1 MVTIT
6 PEAAKYKWTAIG
18 HKGLRKAIETAKVY
32 PTGNPLLFDVVIF
45 GDVLAGHIAAR
56 PDNPYCPWDS
66 SGIQNKGW
74 MGWQDQ
80 DTAAAVAVICWWN
93 GWVGNPA
100 FLKPKSITR
109 IKAA

>member
-1 MVTIT
+1 MNTIT
-6 PEAAKYKWTAIG
+6 PEAERYLGTACG
-18 HKGLRKAIETAKVY
+18 HRALRRAIETAKVY
-32 PTGNPLLFDVVIF
+32 PGRWPLHYDVVIF
-45 GDVLAGHIAAR
+45 GDILAGRIAAR

-74 MGWQDQ
+74 FGWQDQ
-80 DTAAAVAVICWWN
+80 DTAIAVAVICWWN

-100 FLKPKSITR
+100 YFKAKDITR